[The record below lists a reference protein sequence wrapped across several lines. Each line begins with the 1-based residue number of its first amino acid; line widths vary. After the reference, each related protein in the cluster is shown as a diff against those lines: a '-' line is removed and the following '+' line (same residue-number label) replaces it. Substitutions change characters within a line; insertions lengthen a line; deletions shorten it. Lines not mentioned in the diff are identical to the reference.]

1 MWYYIG
7 LNRCFLYKNVR
18 MKLIVFRL
26 SFRIKKVLKG
36 KSYDLEP
43 DPQKGRAEPGMQKA
57 LLIKSQISI
66 TKIIVK

>member
-1 MWYYIG
+1 M
-7 LNRCFLYKNVR
+7 YKVKLDINSWNYSN
-18 MKLIVFRL
+18 LIVFRL